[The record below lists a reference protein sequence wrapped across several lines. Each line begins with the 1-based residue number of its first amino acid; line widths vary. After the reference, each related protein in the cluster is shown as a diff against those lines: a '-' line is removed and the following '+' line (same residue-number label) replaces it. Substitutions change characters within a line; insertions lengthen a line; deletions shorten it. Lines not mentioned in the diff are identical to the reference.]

1 MSKKEYKQY
10 LKEFKK
16 RSAKIPWRIYKKI
29 IEKEYGA
36 IEGKRSHTA
45 GSKRSFTIGDKIVF
59 VIHEPHR
66 KDDYVG
72 KYDHHNILDLLRLNG
87 LMENEE
93 EKE

>member
-45 GSKRSFTIGDKIVF
+45 GSKRSFMIGDKIVF

>member
-1 MSKKEYKQY
+1 M
-10 LKEFKK
+10 
-16 RSAKIPWRIYKKI
+16 
-29 IEKEYGA
+29 
-36 IEGKRSHTA
+36 
-45 GSKRSFTIGDKIVF
+45 IGDKIVF